1 MTLSAKIFLSFFFF
15 STLLLG
21 LTLYISNSETE
32 QFEIK
37 NLSAKLRETHQRF
50 DRRLDQERLH
60 ILKIAKTLTTD
71 QKFRSFL
78 SQIKDNFYSFAE
90 EIAHDTDADLVF
102 MVDDNL
108 KVRGMY
114 PTSKKLSLWVN
125 ANLDKFPIKHILEN
139 GIGQRGMV
147 SAGGKLMSSVGLPL
161 KESLRDEYAVG
172 AMIVVKN
179 IDDKWVAKL
188 TADAMKKDFLQVI
201 FFSDLKI
208 VADNVENKFA
218 EEVIANLEEIPGG
231 SGMFLFEGDR
241 YITQR
246 GFYESNDK
254 TTGYFYATNLD
265 SVLKPFQV
273 IQDKILITGIA
284 ILTAGLL
291 FSIFFSRRI
300 AQPLGLLLQG
310 TKGVIDDN
318 YDFEIK
324 HTSKDEVGELSKA
337 FNHMLKGLREK
348 KYIQETFGKYVHPS
362 IVTEIL
368 SNPDKIQP
376 GGKRSYQSVLF
387 CDVANFTSF
396 SETMAPEALIK
407 LLNEYLG
414 AMTEEISSTNGILDK
429 YIGDA
434 IMAFWGPPFT
444 PGNHSLLACRAA
456 INMQSTLQ
464 TLRPQ
469 WLSRGLPEIRMRV
482 GIATGHMIVGNI
494 GSEKNLEY
502 TCIGDTVNYSSR
514 LEGINKVYGTDIII
528 DIFTK
533 KNVEHDFLLRE
544 LDTIQVKGR
553 GQGSQIFEVI
563 AENKNASEDQKQL
576 KTEYESAL
584 ELYRKGEFDL
594 AEKVFTSIYKA
605 SNDVASKTMS
615 ERCKDYIALPPEN
628 WTGIVVMKEK

>member
-1 MTLSAKIFLSFFFF
+1 MTLSAKIFFSFFFF

-32 QFEIK
+32 QYEIK
-37 NLSAKLRETHQRF
+37 ALSSKLRETHQRF
-50 DRRLDQERLH
+50 DRQLDQERLH
-60 ILKIAKTLTTD
+60 ILKIAQTLTTD

-78 SQIKDNFYSFAE
+78 SQIKDNFFSFAE

-102 MVDDNL
+102 MVDDHL
-108 KVRGMY
+108 KVRGMF
-114 PTSKKLSLWVN
+114 PTNEKLILWVN
-125 ANLDKFPIKHILEN
+125 ANLDKFPIKQILET
-139 GIGQRGMV
+139 GSEKRGMI
-147 SAGGKLMSSVGLPL
+147 STGGKLMSSVGLPL
-161 KESLRDEYAVG
+161 KESLRDEYALG
-172 AMIVVKN
+172 AMVIVKN
-179 IDDKWVAKL
+179 IDDKWVAEV
-188 TADAMKKDFLQVI
+188 TVDAKGNDFLQVI

-208 VADNVENKFA
+208 VADNVEDKFA
-218 EEVIANLEEIPGG
+218 DEVIASLEKIPSG

-241 YITQR
+241 YLTKR
-246 GFYESNDK
+246 GFYEHDDK
-254 TTGYFYATNLD
+254 TTGYLYATNLD
-265 SVLKPFQV
+265 SVLKPFRV

-284 ILTAGLL
+284 ILTVGLL

-337 FNHMLKGLREK
+337 FNHMLIGLREK

-362 IVTEIL
+362 IVAEIL
-368 SNPDKIQP
+368 SNPEKIQP

-396 SETMAPEALIK
+396 SETMEPEALIK

-414 AMTEEISSTNGILDK
+414 AMTEEISNTQGILDK

-444 PGNHSLLACRAA
+444 PGNHSLLACQAA
-456 INMQSTLQ
+456 INMQNTLQ
-464 TLRPQ
+464 ILRPK
-469 WLSRGLPEIRMRV
+469 WLARGLPEIRIRV

-528 DIFTK
+528 DLFTK
-533 KNVEHDFLLRE
+533 KSVEHDLLLRE

-563 AENKNASEDQKQL
+563 AEKKNASEYQKQL
-576 KTEYESAL
+576 KSEYESTL
-584 ELYRKGEFDL
+584 EIYRKGEFML
-594 AEKVFTSIYKA
+594 AEKEFSSIYKA
-605 SNDVASKTMS
+605 SNDLASKTMS
-615 ERCKDYIALPPEN
+615 ERCRDYIIFPPED
-628 WTGIVVMKEK
+628 WSGIAVMKEK

>member
-37 NLSAKLRETHQRF
+37 ALSLKLRETHQRF
-50 DRRLDQERLH
+50 DRQLDQERLH
-60 ILKIAKTLTTD
+60 ILKIAKTLTND

-108 KVRGMY
+108 KVRGIY
-114 PTSKKLSLWVN
+114 PTSEKLSLWVN
-125 ANLDKFPIKHILEN
+125 ANLDKFPIKPILEN
-139 GIGQRGMV
+139 GTGQGGMV
-147 SAGGKLMSSVGLPL
+147 STGGKLMSSVGLPL

-188 TADAMKKDFLQVI
+188 TEDAMEKDFLQVI

-218 EEVIANLEEIPGG
+218 DEVIANLEEIPGG

-246 GFYESNDK
+246 GFYEDKDK

-265 SVLKPFQV
+265 SALKPFQA

-284 ILTAGLL
+284 ILTVGLL

-337 FNHMLKGLREK
+337 FNHMLQGLREK

-362 IVTEIL
+362 IVAEIL
-368 SNPDKIQP
+368 SNPEKIQP
-376 GGKRSYQSVLF
+376 GGKRNYQSVLF

-414 AMTEEISSTNGILDK
+414 AMTEEISNTQGILDK

-434 IMAFWGPPFT
+434 VMAFWGPPFT
-444 PGNHSLLACRAA
+444 PGNHSLLACQAA
-456 INMQSTLQ
+456 LNMQSTLQ
-464 TLRPQ
+464 ILRPQ

-533 KNVEHDFLLRE
+533 KNVEHDLLLRE

-553 GQGSQIFEVI
+553 EQGSQIFEVV
-563 AENKNASEDQKQL
+563 AEKKNASENQKRL
-576 KTEYESAL
+576 KSEYESTL
-584 ELYRKGEFDL
+584 ELYRKGEFDF
-594 AEKVFTSIYKA
+594 AEKAFTSIYNA
-605 SNDVASKTMS
+605 SNDLASKTMS
-615 ERCKDYIALPPEN
+615 ERCKDYIVLPPEN
-628 WTGIVVMKEK
+628 WNGIVVMKEK

>member
-1 MTLSAKIFLSFFFF
+1 
-15 STLLLG
+15 
-21 LTLYISNSETE
+21 
-32 QFEIK
+32 
-37 NLSAKLRETHQRF
+37 
-50 DRRLDQERLH
+50 
-60 ILKIAKTLTTD
+60 
-71 QKFRSFL
+71 
-78 SQIKDNFYSFAE
+78 
-90 EIAHDTDADLVF
+90 

-108 KVRGMY
+108 KVRGIY
-114 PTSKKLSLWVN
+114 PSVEKLSLWVN
-125 ANLDKFPIKHILEN
+125 ANLNKFPIKDILET
-139 GIGQRGMV
+139 GTEQRGMV
-147 SAGGKLMSSVGLPL
+147 SAGGKIMSSVGLPL
-161 KESLRDEYAVG
+161 KESLRDEYALG

-188 TADAMKKDFLQVI
+188 TADAMEKDFLRII

-218 EEVIANLEEIPGG
+218 EEVMANLEGIPGG

-254 TTGYFYATNLD
+254 ATGYFYATNLD
-265 SVLKPFQV
+265 SVLKPFHI

-284 ILTAGLL
+284 ILTVGLL
-291 FSIFFSRRI
+291 FSILFSRRI

-310 TKGVIDDN
+310 TKGVIDDD

-348 KYIQETFGKYVHPS
+348 KYIQEIFGKYVHPS

-368 SNPDKIQP
+368 SNPEKIHP
-376 GGKRSYQSVLF
+376 GGKRNYQSVLF

-396 SETMAPEALIK
+396 SESMAPEELIK

-414 AMTEEISSTNGILDK
+414 AMTEEISNTHGILDK

-444 PGNHSLLACRAA
+444 PGNHSLLACQAA
-456 INMQSTLQ
+456 IKMQSTLQ

-514 LEGINKVYGTDIII
+514 LEGINKVYGTNIIV
-528 DIFTK
+528 DIFTRN
-533 KNVEHDFLLRE
+533 NVEHDLLLRE

-553 GQGSQIFEVI
+553 EQGAQIFEVI
-563 AENKNASEDQKQL
+563 AENENASEEQKKL
-576 KTEYESAL
+576 KSEYESAL
-584 ELYRKGEFDL
+584 ELYRKGEFHL
-594 AEKVFTSIYKA
+594 AEKEFTSIFEA
-605 SNDVASKTMS
+605 SSDLASKTMS
-615 ERCKDYIALPPEN
+615 ARCKDYIVFPPEN
-628 WTGIVVMKEK
+628 WSGVVVMKEK

>member
-37 NLSAKLRETHQRF
+37 NLSSKLRETHQRF
-50 DRRLDQERLH
+50 DRQLDQERLH

-114 PTSKKLSLWVN
+114 PTNKKLYRWVN

-139 GIGQRGMV
+139 GTGQRGMV

-172 AMIVVKN
+172 AMIVIKN

-188 TADAMKKDFLQVI
+188 IGDAMEKNFLQVI

-208 VADNVENKFA
+208 VADNVEKKFA
-218 EEVIANLEEIPGG
+218 EEVIAKFGEIPSG

-246 GFYESNDK
+246 GFYASNDK

-265 SVLKPFQV
+265 SVLKPFKA
-273 IQDKILITGIA
+273 IQDKILVTGIA
-284 ILTAGLL
+284 ILTVGLL

-324 HTSKDEVGELSKA
+324 YTSKDEVGELSKA

-376 GGKRSYQSVLF
+376 GGKRNYQSVLF

-414 AMTEEISSTNGILDK
+414 AMTEEISNTNGILDK

-533 KNVEHDFLLRE
+533 NNVEHDLLLRE

-553 GQGSQIFEVI
+553 GQGAKIFEVI
-563 AENKNASEDQKQL
+563 AEKKNASEYQKQL
-576 KTEYESAL
+576 KFEYETAL
-584 ELYRKGEFDL
+584 ELYRKGEFHL
-594 AEKVFTSIYKA
+594 AEKAFTSILKSSDDA
-605 SNDVASKTMS
+605 ASKTML
-615 ERCKDYIALPPEN
+615 ERCKDYIVLPPESWN
-628 WTGIVVMKEK
+628 GVVVMKEK

>member
-32 QFEIK
+32 QHEIQA
-37 NLSAKLRETHQRF
+37 LSSKLRETHQRF
-50 DRRLDQERLH
+50 DRQLDQERLQ

-90 EIAHDTDADLVF
+90 EIAHDTSADLVF

-108 KVRGMY
+108 KMRGMY
-114 PTSKKLSLWVN
+114 PTDEKLSLWVN
-125 ANLDKFPIKHILEN
+125 ANLDKFPIKPILES
-139 GIGQRGMV
+139 GTGQRGMI

-172 AMIVVKN
+172 AMIVVNN
-179 IDDKWVAKL
+179 IDDKWVAEL
-188 TADAMKKDFLQVI
+188 TGDTKGKDFLGVI

-218 EEVIANLEEIPGG
+218 DEVIAKLEEIPSG

-246 GFYESNDK
+246 GFYQNNDK
-254 TTGYFYATNLD
+254 TTGYLYATNLD
-265 SVLKPFQV
+265 SALEPFQK

-284 ILTAGLL
+284 ILMVGLL

-318 YDFEIK
+318 YDFQIK

-337 FNHMLKGLREK
+337 FNHMLEGLREK

-368 SNPDKIQP
+368 SNPEKIQP
-376 GGKRSYQSVLF
+376 GGKRNYQSVLF

-414 AMTEEISSTNGILDK
+414 AMTEEISNTQGILDK

-434 IMAFWGPPFT
+434 IMAFWGAPFT
-444 PGNHSLLACRAA
+444 PGNHSLLACQAA
-456 INMQSTLQ
+456 INMQKTLQ
-464 TLRPQ
+464 VLRPQ

-494 GSEKNLEY
+494 GSDKNLEY

-528 DIFTK
+528 DLFTK
-533 KNVEHDFLLRE
+533 KNVEHDLLLRE

-553 GQGSQIFEVI
+553 GQGAQIFEVL
-563 AENKNASEDQKQL
+563 AEKRNASEDQEQL
-576 KTEYESAL
+576 KLEYESAL
-584 ELYRKGEFDL
+584 ELYRKGEFDR
-594 AEKVFTSIYKA
+594 AEKAFTSLYKA
-605 SNDVASKTMS
+605 SNDQASKAMS
-615 ERCKDYIALPPEN
+615 ERCRDYIVLPPEN
-628 WTGIVVMKEK
+628 WSGIAIMKEK

>member
-1 MTLSAKIFLSFFFF
+1 MTLSAKIFFSFFFF

-37 NLSAKLRETHQRF
+37 ALSSTLRETHQRF
-50 DRRLDQERLH
+50 DLQLEQERLNV
-60 ILKIAKTLTTD
+60 LKIAKTLTTD

-90 EIAHDTDADLVF
+90 EIARDTNADLVF
-102 MVDDNL
+102 MVDENF

-114 PTSKKLSLWVN
+114 PVDEKLSLWIK
-125 ANLDKFPIKHILEN
+125 ANLEKFSISNILEN
-139 GIGQRGMV
+139 GTDQGGMV

-161 KESLRDEYAVG
+161 KESLRDDYAVG

-179 IDDKWVAKL
+179 IDEKWIAKMVGNLKDK
-188 TADAMKKDFLQVI
+188 DYLQVV

-208 VADNVENKFA
+208 VVGNVEKKFA
-218 EEVIANLEEIPGG
+218 DEIIKNLQEIPGG

-246 GFYESNDK
+246 GFYENNDK
-254 TTGYFYATNLD
+254 NTGYLYATNLD
-265 SVLKPFQV
+265 TVLKPFQV

-284 ILTAGLL
+284 ILSVGLL

-310 TKGVIDDN
+310 TKGVIEDN
-318 YDFEIK
+318 FDFEIK

-362 IVTEIL
+362 IVSEIL
-368 SNPDKIQP
+368 SNPEKIQP
-376 GGKRSYQSVLF
+376 GGKRNYQSVLF
-387 CDVANFTSF
+387 SDVANFTSF

-414 AMTEEISSTNGILDK
+414 AMTEEISSTHGILDK

-444 PGNHSLLACRAA
+444 PGNHSLLACQAA
-456 INMQSTLQ
+456 ISMQSNLQ

-482 GIATGHMIVGNI
+482 GIATGQMIVGNI

-528 DIFTK
+528 DIYTK
-533 KNVEHDFLLRE
+533 KNVEHELLLRE

-563 AENKNASEDQKQL
+563 AEKKNATEDQKRL
-576 KTEYESAL
+576 KSEYESAL
-584 ELYRKGEFDL
+584 ELYRKGEFHL
-594 AEKVFTSIYKA
+594 ADQAFTSICN
-605 SNDVASKTMS
+605 SWDDLASKTMLK
-615 ERCKDYIALPPEN
+615 RCKDFIVLPPEDWN
-628 WTGIVVMKEK
+628 GIVVMKEK

>member
-32 QFEIK
+32 QYEIK
-37 NLSAKLRETHQRF
+37 ALSSKLRDTHQRF
-50 DRRLDQERLH
+50 DRQLDQERLH

-90 EIAHDTDADLVF
+90 EIAHDTNADLVF

-108 KVRGMY
+108 KVRGIY
-114 PTSKKLSLWVN
+114 PTSEKTSLWVN
-125 ANLDKFPIKHILEN
+125 ANLDKFPIKPILEN
-139 GIGQRGMV
+139 GTEQRGMI
-147 SAGGKLMSSVGLPL
+147 STGGKLMSSVGLPL

-179 IDDKWVAKL
+179 IDDKWVTKL
-188 TADAMKKDFLQVI
+188 TGDAKEKDFLQVI

-218 EEVIANLEEIPGG
+218 DEVIANLEEIPSG
-231 SGMFLFEGDR
+231 SGMFFFEGDR

-246 GFYESNDK
+246 GFYENNDK

-265 SVLKPFQV
+265 SVLKPFHI

-284 ILTAGLL
+284 ILTVGLL

-300 AQPLGLLLQG
+300 AKPLGLLLQG

-362 IVTEIL
+362 IVAEIL
-368 SNPDKIQP
+368 SNPEKIQP

-396 SETMAPEALIK
+396 SETMEPEALIK

-414 AMTEEISSTNGILDK
+414 AMTEEISNTHGILDK

-444 PGNHSLLACRAA
+444 LGNHSLLACQAA

-469 WLSRGLPEIRMRV
+469 WLSRGLPEIRIRV

-528 DIFTK
+528 DLSTK
-533 KNVEHDFLLRE
+533 KNVEHDLLLRE

-563 AENKNASEDQKQL
+563 TEKENASENQKRL
-576 KTEYESAL
+576 ISEYETAL
-584 ELYRKGEFDL
+584 KLYRKGEFQL
-594 AEKVFTSIYKA
+594 AEKAFTSLYKA
-605 SNDVASKTMS
+605 SNDLASKTMS
-615 ERCKDYIALPPEN
+615 ERCKDYIVLPPKN
-628 WTGIVVMKEK
+628 WSGIVVMKEK

>member
-348 KYIQETFGKYVHPS
+348 KYIQETFGNYEHPS